1 MKDRRVVAFERVL
14 SRRRQLDRKLN
25 SALAGLR
32 GESAAL
38 GGALE
43 ARREAVDAQ
52 AAEVAHQD
60 GKIDAML
67 GGASFRADEFLKLRE
82 FRSHAA
88 EYQAALQSQAEQ
100 AAQALAAKE
109 AEIGAARTT
118 ILRNRARIDIYDK
131 RRDALV
137 KAIEVAIEDAQDEE
151 ASESRRPAP
160 SAIRSAAR

>member
-32 GESAAL
+32 GESQALAAAL
-38 GGALE
+38 EERRGAVE
-43 ARREAVDAQ
+43 AQ
-52 AAEVAHQD
+52 AVELANQE

-67 GGASFRADEFLKLRE
+67 AGTSFRADEYLKLCE

-88 EYQAALQSQAEQ
+88 ERHAMLETQATQAH
-100 AAQALAAKE
+100 QALAAKE
-109 AEIGAARTT
+109 DEIGQARTN

-137 KAIEVAIEDAQDEE
+137 KAIELAIEDAQDEE
-151 ASESRRPAP
+151 ASESRRLAT
-160 SAIRSAAR
+160 R